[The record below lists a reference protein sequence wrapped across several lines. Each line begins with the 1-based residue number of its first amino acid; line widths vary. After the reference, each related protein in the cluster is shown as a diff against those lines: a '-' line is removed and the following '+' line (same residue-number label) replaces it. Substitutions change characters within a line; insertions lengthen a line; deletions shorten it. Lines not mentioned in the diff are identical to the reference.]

1 MGRDSRKTRVLILE
15 DQKLHLAKALK
26 FCRDNGYEA
35 VGHTNNAEE
44 AFRLVFALKPDVA
57 LVDIRLK
64 GERSGIDFA
73 RSIRQEKDLAI
84 IFVTSLMNDEIL
96 QQASEV
102 QPEAYLVKPY
112 DAASLKAAVELAVY
126 QGGSIKKPDTSQM
139 AEPAQTHPD
148 HLFVKIGKMFKKLA
162 YEDISL
168 IKTTRDKYI
177 DIQLSS
183 GRTVS
188 VRRSL
193 QQMEELLPDY
203 FWRVHRNHMVNSK
216 KIEGVDTGWNHLQV
230 GDEEVSIGRSYR
242 KEISEKFPH
251 IS

>member
-1 MGRDSRKTRVLILE
+1 MGRDIKKTRVLILE

-26 FCRDNGYEA
+26 FCKDNGYET

-73 RSIRQEKDLAI
+73 TSIRKEKDLAI
-84 IFVTSLMNDEIL
+84 IFVTSLISDEVL
-96 QQASEV
+96 RQASEV

-126 QGGSIKKPDTSQM
+126 QGENSKKTGIPAM
-139 AEPAQTHPD
+139 AEAEQTHPD

-162 YEDISL
+162 YKDVNL

-177 DIQLSS
+177 DIHLSS

-188 VRRSL
+188 VRKSL
-193 QQMEELLPDY
+193 NQMEELLPAY
-203 FWRVHRNHMVNSK
+203 FWRVHRNHIVNSR
-216 KIEGVDTGWNHLQV
+216 KIEGVDTGWNHVQV

-242 KEISEKFPH
+242 KDISEKFPH